1 MPSSRMR
8 SESSCSI
15 TTPREES
22 ETMAS
27 WNLEQGFKDRCHGI
41 EYKCATGFDW
51 SSFVTC
57 CNQAWRGA
65 FEQGEECLRWK
76 ASNIAVLGVENI
88 SLNRRVLWG
97 NARCG
102 PVDGKVPQIF
112 QRGDALRKG
121 RVIDP
126 SPCCLVANLGLR
138 LGRSYMLWKERKG
151 EREQQQQR
159 QAPNRIGQRG
169 EEKRGR
175 EGARERE
182 RRVLM
187 EETLKALSLDYLNL
201 LINGQAFS
209 DVTFSV
215 EGRLVHA
222 HRCILAA
229 RSLFFRRFFCGTD
242 PPSPGLLSS
251 PRGGAASP
259 GAAGGAVIP
268 VNSVSYEVFLMML
281 QFLYS
286 GQVSVVPQK
295 HEPRPGCGERGCWH
309 THCTA
314 AVDLAL
320 DTLTAARSFGVKQL
334 EQITEHL
341 PIDVVARIEELRLKT
356 SLARR
361 SSFVAHHHQIDVA
374 GSSADLEDH
383 HHKIRRMRRALDS
396 SDVELVKLMVMGEG
410 LNLDDALALHYAVE
424 NCSREVVKA
433 LLELGAADV
442 NSRAGPTGKTPLHV
456 AAEMVCPDMVAVLL
470 DHHADPNVRTVDG
483 VTPLDILRTLTSD
496 FLFKGA
502 VPGLSHIEPNKL
514 RLCLELVQSAALV
527 ISREEAN
534 CGGGTGG
541 AGSNPS
547 TTIYPRMNPG
557 TGACD
562 ASSSTSGMVNLSLD
576 SRMVY
581 LNLGMAAQFGG
592 KMNDGGGDGS
602 SSSRSQ
608 DGGGGIGP
616 SSMYPAHGFP

>member
-1 MPSSRMR
+1 
-8 SESSCSI
+8 
-15 TTPREES
+15 
-22 ETMAS
+22 
-27 WNLEQGFKDRCHGI
+27 
-41 EYKCATGFDW
+41 
-51 SSFVTC
+51 
-57 CNQAWRGA
+57 
-65 FEQGEECLRWK
+65 
-76 ASNIAVLGVENI
+76 
-88 SLNRRVLWG
+88 
-97 NARCG
+97 
-102 PVDGKVPQIF
+102 
-112 QRGDALRKG
+112 
-121 RVIDP
+121 
-126 SPCCLVANLGLR
+126 
-138 LGRSYMLWKERKG
+138 
-151 EREQQQQR
+151 
-159 QAPNRIGQRG
+159 
-169 EEKRGR
+169 
-175 EGARERE
+175 
-182 RRVLM
+182 M

-268 VNSVSYEVFLMML
+268 VNSVSYEVFLLML

-334 EQITEHL
+334 EQITEKQLASMAEKASIEDVMKVLMTSRQQDMQQLWTTCSHLVAKSGLPAEVLAKHL
-341 PIDVVARIEELRLKT
+341 PIDVVGRIEELRLKS

-442 NSRAGPTGKTPLHV
+442 NSPAGPTGKTPLHI

-541 AGSNPS
+541 AGSNP
-547 TTIYPRMNPG
+547 TTAIYPRMNPG

-608 DGGGGIGP
+608 GGGGGIGP
-616 SSMYPAHGFP
+616 SSMFTGRGLKEGDNKNLSKLSIMEEMQ

>member
-1 MPSSRMR
+1 
-8 SESSCSI
+8 
-15 TTPREES
+15 
-22 ETMAS
+22 
-27 WNLEQGFKDRCHGI
+27 
-41 EYKCATGFDW
+41 
-51 SSFVTC
+51 
-57 CNQAWRGA
+57 
-65 FEQGEECLRWK
+65 
-76 ASNIAVLGVENI
+76 
-88 SLNRRVLWG
+88 
-97 NARCG
+97 
-102 PVDGKVPQIF
+102 
-112 QRGDALRKG
+112 
-121 RVIDP
+121 
-126 SPCCLVANLGLR
+126 
-138 LGRSYMLWKERKG
+138 
-151 EREQQQQR
+151 
-159 QAPNRIGQRG
+159 
-169 EEKRGR
+169 
-175 EGARERE
+175 
-182 RRVLM
+182 M
-187 EETLKALSLDYLNL
+187 EEALKSLSLDYLNL

-229 RSLFFRRFFCGTD
+229 RSLFFRRFFCGTES
-242 PPSPGLLSS
+242 PPPGLLSS

-259 GAAGGAVIP
+259 GATGAAVVIP
-268 VNSVSYEVFLMML
+268 VNSVSYEVFLLML

-295 HEPRPGCGERGCWH
+295 HEPRPNCGERGCWH

-320 DTLTAARSFGVKQL
+320 DTLAAARSFGVKQL
-334 EQITEHL
+334 EQITEKQLASVVEKASIEDVMKVLMASRQQDMQQLWATCSHLVAKSGLPAEVLAKHL
-341 PIDVVARIEELRLKT
+341 PIDVVARIEELRLKS

-361 SSFVAHHHQIDVA
+361 SSFVAHHPHQIDVGGPA
-374 GSSADLEDH
+374 ADLEDH

-442 NSRAGPTGKTPLHV
+442 NCPAGPTGKTPLHI

-527 ISREEAN
+527 LSREEAN

-541 AGSNPS
+541 AGNSPS
-547 TTIYPRMNPG
+547 SAIYPRMNPEI
-557 TGACD
+557 GACNTN
-562 ASSSTSGMVNLSLD
+562 SSSSSMVNLSLD

-581 LNLGMAAQFGG
+581 LNLGMAAQFGS
-592 KMNDGGGDGS
+592 KMNDGGGDESGS
-602 SSSRSQ
+602 GRSR
-608 DGGGGIGP
+608 GGGIGP
-616 SSMYPAHGFP
+616 SSMYPSHAFP